1 MKQEEK
7 KFNPTQEEVREIVNR
22 PSYQR
27 WKAEAECS
35 KDWRYWCFRTLTDE
49 GIPDIFVLYAYIY
62 LDYDTEYG
70 VRPFERKIEFTL
82 WMINTYTCSTMMSA
96 TLLMGWYCREHH
108 DLVLE
113 ILEGKFRDT
122 NVYSPVSRVLADCKA
137 LQVKGEEPHLPP
149 LTFVRDIEKIIDALV
164 ERGICKR
171 EGENVVFNW
180 SATYYAF
187 LVRRLTDEYWGK
199 KGNGKQTQCKWRE
212 IDAYFSHPTFKLET
226 AKTRADESREESK
239 EKDIKHCI
247 AMVKRNNLLQG

>member
-35 KDWRYWCFRTLTDE
+35 KDWRYWCFHTLTDE

-62 LDYDTEYG
+62 LEHDTEYG

-108 DLVLE
+108 DLVVE

-137 LQVKGEEPHLPP
+137 LQVKGEEPHSSPA
-149 LTFVRDIEKIIDALV
+149 FAMDIEKIISALV
-164 ERGICKR
+164 EGKFCKR
-171 EGENVVFNW
+171 EGENVVFAD
-180 SATYYAF
+180 SAKYYAY
-187 LVRRLTDEYWGK
+187 LVRQLTDKYWAK
-199 KGNGKQTQCKWRE
+199 KGGGKPKQCRWKE
-212 IDAYFSHPTFKLET
+212 IDTFFSHPNFTLDA
-226 AKTRADESREESK
+226 AKSHAEDLRDVSK
-239 EKDIKHCI
+239 EKDILFCI
-247 AMVKRNNLLQG
+247 KKATKK